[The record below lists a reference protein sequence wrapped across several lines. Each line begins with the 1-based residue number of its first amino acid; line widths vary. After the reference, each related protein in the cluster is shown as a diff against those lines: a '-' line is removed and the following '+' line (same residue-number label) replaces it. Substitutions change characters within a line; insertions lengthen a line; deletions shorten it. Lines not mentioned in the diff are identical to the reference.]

1 MPEDRAASAPATDTV
16 ETARAKMLAAVRPL
30 APEPVDITAAIGR
43 TLAETLQAARSQ
55 PPFRSSAMD
64 GYGVR
69 AAGLAQGPFT
79 VLGEA
84 QAGKAYPGI
93 VGASGAVRVFTGA
106 PVPEGVDVVVPQER
120 ARREGDRVWL
130 EAPAPQRTNIRAAGI
145 DFKAGEELV
154 QRGTR
159 LNARHVALIAAAGIG
174 WLSVTRRPRIAVLAT
189 GNELVPPGASA
200 AAHQIFDSVSFALLA
215 MLEEWGGQPKRGAVL
230 PDEAGAI
237 AAAPPQALQDAGPV
251 VIIGG
256 ASVGDYD
263 LLKPAPARPR
273 PLIAVPRIAIPPGEP
288 TWVGTLRGKPVL
300 GRAGNPAAAMVGA
313 PLF

>member
-30 APEPVDITAAIGR
+30 TPEPVDITAAIGR

-69 AAGLAQGPFT
+69 AADLAQGPFT

-84 QAGKAYPGI
+84 QAGRAYPGT
-93 VGASGAVRVFTGA
+93 VGALGAIRIFTGA

-145 DFKAGEELV
+145 DFNAGEELV

-159 LNARHVALIAAAGIG
+159 LNARHVALIAAAGVG

-189 GNELVPPGASA
+189 GNELVPPGTPA
-200 AAHQIFDSVSFALLA
+200 AADQMFDSVSSPSSRCSKSGVGSPSAA
-215 MLEEWGGQPKRGAVL
+215 RSSRMRRGRWR
-230 PDEAGAI
+230 
-237 AAAPPQALQDAGPV
+237 PPP
-251 VIIGG
+251 GG
-256 ASVGDYD
+256 AS
-263 LLKPAPARPR
+263 RPR
-273 PLIAVPRIAIPPGEP
+273 P
-288 TWVGTLRGKPVL
+288 
-300 GRAGNPAAAMVGA
+300 
-313 PLF
+313 